1 MAQPATPTQPKTSNA
16 LINKLRDVMAN
27 VFVLYY
33 ASHRAHWNVTGSDF
47 AQYHALFLEI
57 YEDIYSSIDPFAE
70 NIRKLKSK
78 PYDLLGIVEKSTI
91 DDDAIVVSTQGL
103 ATDLKK
109 KNATVIVMLK
119 DAFDVATSC
128 REQGIAN
135 FIAERIDAHMKI
147 DWQLTASTE
156 G

>member
-1 MAQPATPTQPKTSNA
+1 MAKLSSLTPAKAPSSLVNC
-16 LINKLRDVMAN
+16 LRDTMAN

-33 ASHRAHWNVTGSDF
+33 AAHRAHWNVTGSDF

-57 YEDIYSSIDPFAE
+57 YEDVYSSIDPFAE
-70 NIRKLKSK
+70 NIRKLKGK
-78 PYDLLGIVEKSTI
+78 PYDLLDIVSKASV
-91 DDDAIVVSTQGL
+91 DDDATVSSTQGL
-103 ATDLKK
+103 ATNLKK
-109 KNATVIVMLK
+109 KNAAVIVMLK
-119 DAFDVATSC
+119 DAFDETSSA